1 MTKHDIKS
9 EIQKS
14 LDNVPEEALQEVLNF
29 LREVQ
34 SNSGKTEKLA
44 QNLRKIL
51 KEDRELLE
59 RLAK

>member
-1 MTKHDIKS
+1 MTKLEIKS

-14 LDNVPEEALQEVLNF
+14 LDNVPETVLREVLNF
-29 LREVQ
+29 LREAQ
-34 SNSGKTEKLA
+34 SNPSQTGKLA
-44 QNLRKIL
+44 QNLSKIL